1 MSFVS
6 RRSVVRT
13 SIALVFLGAASA
25 CSDSSKVDEAKSMIG
40 GKGAGPS
47 TASPALLKPDKA
59 AIATPAPD
67 SFRVA
72 VETSKGNFTILVHR
86 DWAPNGADR
95 FYHLVQ
101 LGFFDEARFFRVL
114 QGFMAQFGVN
124 GDPAVSAGWEDLNI
138 QDDPVKQSNKRGM
151 VTFAQSSAPNS
162 RSTQLFINYVDNA
175 NLDGM
180 GFAPIGEV
188 VEGMAAVDSLYGEY
202 GEGAPQGAGPDQM
215 RLVAEG
221 NKYLEASF
229 PKLDFIRKAKI
240 VTP

>member
-6 RRSVVRT
+6 RRHVVRI
-13 SIALVFLGAASA
+13 SVALALVGAASA
-25 CSDSSKVDEAKSMIG
+25 CTTDSSG
-40 GKGAGPS
+40 GGGGGGGAS
-47 TASPALLKPDKA
+47 TASPALTKPDKA

-101 LGFFDEARFFRVL
+101 LGFFDDARFFRVL
-114 QGFMAQFGVN
+114 KGFMAQFGVN
-124 GDPAVSAGWEDLNI
+124 GDPRVSAGWEDLNI

-151 VTFAQSSAPNS
+151 VTFAQSSQPNT
-162 RSTQLFINYVDNA
+162 RSTQLFINYADNS

-180 GFAPIGEV
+180 GFAPIGQV
-188 VEGMAAVDSLYGEY
+188 VEGMEVVDSLYGDY
-202 GEGAPQGAGPDQM
+202 GEGAPDGAGPDQM
-215 RLVAEG
+215 RIVAEG

-229 PKLDFIRKAKI
+229 PKLDFIRTARI
-240 VTP
+240 VAP

>member
-6 RRSVVRT
+6 RRSVRT
-13 SIALVFLGAASA
+13 ALALAFAGAASA
-25 CSDSSKVDEAKSMIG
+25 CTTDNSG
-40 GKGAGPS
+40 GGRGAGTAS
-47 TASPALLKPDKA
+47 TASAALTNPDKA

-101 LGFFDEARFFRVL
+101 LGFFDDARFFRVL
-114 QGFMAQFGVN
+114 KGFMAQFGVN
-124 GDPAVSAGWEDLNI
+124 GDPRVSAGWEDMNI

-151 VTFAQSSAPNS
+151 VTFAQSSQPNT
-162 RSTQLFINYVDNA
+162 RSTQLFINYADNA

-188 VEGMAAVDSLYGEY
+188 VEGMEVVDSLYGDY
-202 GEGAPQGAGPDQM
+202 GEGAPDGGGPDQM
-215 RLVAEG
+215 RIVAEG

-229 PKLDFIRKAKI
+229 PKLDFIRKARI

>member
-6 RRSVVRT
+6 RRRIVRI
-13 SIALVFLGAASA
+13 SIALTISAAVSACTDGSGGGGGGAASA
-25 CSDSSKVDEAKSMIG
+25 
-40 GKGAGPS
+40 S
-47 TASPALLKPDKA
+47 TASAALTKPDKA

-101 LGFFDEARFFRVL
+101 LGFFDNARFFRVL

-124 GDPAVSAGWEDLNI
+124 GDPRVSAAWEDMNI

-151 VTFAQSSAPNS
+151 VTFAQSSAPNT
-162 RSTQLFINYVDNA
+162 RSTQLFINYADNS

-188 VEGMAAVDSLYGEY
+188 VEGMAAVDSLYGDY
-202 GEGAPQGAGPDQM
+202 GEGYPQGAGPDQM
-215 RLVAEG
+215 RIVAEG
-221 NKYLEASF
+221 NKYLEANF
-229 PKLDFIRKAKI
+229 PKLDFIRTARI